1 MQTSKSAVL
10 IPASYL
16 SDPSLHPPFT
26 TRYAIRTPQGGFLA
40 ARTGTSGIP
49 VEEVFDPFDAV
60 RFADM
65 DTAAQRARALLKL
78 GWSDLRVVALHAP
91 LF

>member
-1 MQTSKSAVL
+1 MQTSNSAVS
-10 IPASYL
+10 IPASFL
-16 SDPSLHPPFT
+16 PDPSSGRPFT
-26 TRYAIRTPQGGFLA
+26 TRYAICTPRGGFLA
-40 ARTGTSGIP
+40 ARTGASGIP

-65 DTAAQRARALLKL
+65 DAAAQRARAFLKL